1 MFFMLKK
8 LPSLRYFLYDDDG
21 PGYQESSISYARS
34 EYNKALPLAVKY
46 MDNIGGKFETKENI
60 GIYKKNINT
69 GNLFSVYNLYLSINA
84 EQDSFPNIEIV
95 NNYIIIDV
103 NAKIRHLNN
112 ITHCN
117 QILCNN
123 VVLLDITDNWSE
135 INSNYPFKYEINGKI
150 VNCKKAI
157 M

>member
-1 MFFMLKK
+1 MIHR
-8 LPSLRYFLYDDDG
+8 LPSLRYFLYDDDDG
-21 PGYQESSISYARS
+21 PGHENSTISYARS
-34 EYNKALPLAVKY
+34 EYNKALPLAVEY

-60 GIYKKNINT
+60 GIYKKKINT
-69 GNLFSVYNLYLSINA
+69 GRLYSVHSLYLGINA

-95 NNYIIIDV
+95 NKYIIIDI
-103 NAKIRHLNN
+103 NGNIKHLNN
-112 ITHCN
+112 ITHCE
-117 QILCNN
+117 QIICNN

-135 INSNYPFKYEINGKI
+135 INSNYPYKYEINGKV